1 MTAQYY
7 KLPWPEPLVP
17 EGEPHWFYYEGVDG
31 CVLRLVHEMEQGGLK
46 RNSVERENAMGPT
59 CVSLVHCDYSEVIDG
74 AKYEL
79 ISYDEFEEVYNA
91 ASDYS

>member
-17 EGEPHWFYYEGVDG
+17 DGEPPWFYYEVVDG
-31 CVLRLVHEMEQGGLK
+31 CVLRLVDEMEQGDLK
-46 RNSVERENAMGPT
+46 RNSVERENAIGPP
-59 CVSLVHCDYSEVIDG
+59 CVSLIHCDYSEVINE

-79 ISYDEFEEVYNA
+79 ISQDQFEEVYNA
-91 ASDYS
+91 ATDY